1 MWSQESEGRMNMD
14 FRRTAVIAAALT
26 ALAGG
31 VVAAVAAEPSA
42 DDRLAAAR
50 RFVDKSDRYMHHS
63 KLRRGMEG
71 YGLTVMVGTEPV
83 RFKATVVSVV
93 TNWGPHQ
100 DVILAKLSGQ
110 NLEHTGIV
118 AGMSGSPVYFKDPD
132 DGKEKLVG
140 AVAYGWQ
147 AQKDP
152 LCGIQPITQMLA
164 SGRTFTHLDP
174 LDPASP
180 DDKGRPVDD
189 GAGKAPDAGKAE
201 CKAVDPIA
209 ATDGGGALPG
219 GRDLDGYIAA
229 VLDPN
234 KVDFVA
240 LCMPRRAV
248 AQSAAPSLVP
258 LATPLMVSGFSAA
271 GLEEACRRLEPL
283 GIMPVASGGVNAD
296 VAEAARDAKLV
307 PGGGIA
313 VPIVTG
319 DADMTAIGTV
329 TDVFNGRVMAFGH
342 AFFAEGA
349 TDLPM
354 APAYIHMPVA
364 GLLRSFKLGA
374 GLNILGTLHS
384 DEMVAISGEIGP
396 KPKMIPMTLTINRQ
410 DTARKE
416 VYHYQLC
423 NHRLMTAMGASMVL
437 RNAID
442 GWHGMPEQHTMSYS
456 VSVDFGQLGKYQ
468 AADVTTDREA
478 MAATSDTL
486 RPITAMLDNPFSQRV
501 APRWIDVKITVQP
514 GSLAAALLDLKLD
527 GQLYRPGEA
536 VTGVATIRP
545 LRKAPQQLA
554 VKFRLPETI
563 ADGTYELTACDAAEC
578 MRAEQREMPQRFA
591 PRTAEQLLKAIQH
604 VVSGRSDQ
612 LYLRLPLPGR
622 GGLAIERAEMPD
634 LPASRAQ
641 ILSQAAI
648 PGTRSF
654 QRSLVQTLKTRYL
667 IDGSASATFMV
678 QREPEATILRKNQ

>member
-1 MWSQESEGRMNMD
+1 MSMNLRRM
-14 FRRTAVIAAALT
+14 TIIAAAM
-26 ALAGG
+26 ASLAGS
-31 VVAAVAAEPSA
+31 VVAAVAAEPSP

-50 RFVDKSDRYMHHS
+50 RYVDKSDRYMHHS

-71 YGLTVMVGTEPV
+71 YGLTVMTGTVPV
-83 RFKATVVSVV
+83 RFKAVVVSVV

-100 DVILAKLSGQ
+100 DVILAQLSGQ
-110 NLEHTGIV
+110 NLEHTGII

-164 SGRTFTHLDP
+164 SGRTFSHLEP
-174 LDPASP
+174 INPATP
-180 DDKGRPVDD
+180 DDKGQPVGD
-189 GAGKAPDAGKAE
+189 GSGKAGDAGKAE
-201 CKAVDPIA
+201 SKAVDPLEA
-209 ATDGGGALPG
+209 ADSGGALPA

-229 VLDPN
+229 MLDP
-234 KVDFVA
+234 KKADFA
-240 LCMPRRAV
+240 WLCMPRRAT
-248 AQSAAPSLVP
+248 AQTAAASLAP

-271 GLEEACRRLEPL
+271 GLEEAARRLEPL

-296 VAEAARDAKLV
+296 LDEAVRSAKLI

-319 DADMTAIGTV
+319 DTNMTAIGTV

-354 APAYIHMPVA
+354 APAYIHTPVA
-364 GLLRSFKLGA
+364 GVLRSIKLGA
-374 GLNILGTLHS
+374 GLNIQGTLHS
-384 DEMVAISGEIGP
+384 DEAVAISGEVGP
-396 KPKMIPMTLTINRQ
+396 KPAMIPMTLTINRK

-416 VYHYQLC
+416 VYHYQIC
-423 NHRLMTAMGASMVL
+423 NHRLLTAMGTSMVL
-437 RNAID
+437 TNAIE

-456 VSVDFGQLGKYQ
+456 VSVDFGRLGKYQ
-468 AADVTTDREA
+468 AADVSTDREA
-478 MAATSDTL
+478 MAASSDTL
-486 RPITAMLDNPFSQRV
+486 RPIAAMLNNPLGERV
-501 APRWIDVKITVQP
+501 APKRIDVEITVQP
-514 GSLAAALLDLKLD
+514 GSLAASLVGFRLD

-545 LRKAPQQLA
+545 LRKATRQLA
-554 VKFRLPETI
+554 VKFQLPEDI
-563 ADGTYELTACDAAEC
+563 ADGTYELTVCNAAES

-591 PRTAEQLLKAIQH
+591 PRTTEQLLRAIQH
-604 VVSGRSDQ
+604 VVSGRSDE

-641 ILSQAAI
+641 ILSQANV
-648 PGTRSF
+648 PDTRSF
-654 QRSLVQTLKTRYL
+654 QRSLVQTVKTHYL
-667 IDGSASATFMV
+667 IDGSGSATFTV
-678 QREPEATILRKNQ
+678 RREPEATILRKR

>member
-1 MWSQESEGRMNMD
+1 MSMNLRRM
-14 FRRTAVIAAALT
+14 TIIAAAL
-26 ALAGG
+26 AAFAAFAGS
-31 VVAAVAAEPSA
+31 VVAAAAEVSA

-71 YGLTVMVGTEPV
+71 YGLTVMAGTEPV

-93 TNWGPHQ
+93 TNFGPHQ
-100 DVILAKLSGQ
+100 DVILAQLSGQ
-110 NLEHTGIV
+110 NLEHTGII

-152 LCGIQPITQMLA
+152 ICGIQPITQMLA
-164 SGRTFTHLDP
+164 AGRTFAHLEP
-174 LDPASP
+174 ITPATP
-180 DDKGRPVDD
+180 ADKGQPVGD
-189 GAGKAPDAGKAE
+189 GAGKGKAGDAGKAE
-201 CKAVDPIA
+201 SKAVDPIA
-209 ATDGGGALPG
+209 ARDGGGALPG
-219 GRDLDGYIAA
+219 GRDLDRYIVAL
-229 VLDPN
+229 LDPN
-234 KVDFVA
+234 KADFIS
-240 LCMPRRAV
+240 LFMPRRAT
-248 AQSAAPSLVP
+248 AQTAAPSLVP

-271 GLEEACRRLEPL
+271 GLAEASRLLEPL

-296 VAEAARDAKLV
+296 VGEAAKDAKLV

-319 DADMTAIGTV
+319 DTDMTAIGTV
-329 TDVFNGRVMAFGH
+329 TDVFNGRVLAFGH

-354 APAYIHMPVA
+354 APAYIHTSVA
-364 GLLRSFKLGA
+364 GVLRSFKLGA
-374 GLNILGTLHS
+374 GLNVVGTLHS
-384 DEMVAISGEIGP
+384 DEAVAVSGEIGP
-396 KPKMIPMTLTINRQ
+396 KPGMIPMTLTINRN

-416 VYHYQLC
+416 VYNYQIC
-423 NHRLMTAMGASMVL
+423 NHRLLTAMGASMVL
-437 RNAID
+437 GSAID
-442 GWHGMPEQHTMSYS
+442 GWHGMPEQHTMSYT
-456 VSVDFGQLGKYQ
+456 VAVDFGRLGKYQ
-468 AADVTTDREA
+468 AAGITTDRESI
-478 MAATSDTL
+478 AASSDTL
-486 RPITAMLDNPFSQRV
+486 RPIAAMLDNPFGERV
-501 APRWIDVKITVQP
+501 APTRIDVEITVQP
-514 GSLAAALLDLKLD
+514 GSLAASLEDFKLG
-527 GQLYRPGEA
+527 GQLYRPGET

-545 LRKAPQQLA
+545 LRKDPRPLA
-554 VKFRLPETI
+554 VKFQLPEDI
-563 ADGTYELTACDAAEC
+563 ADGTYELTVCDAAAS
-578 MRAEQREMPQRFA
+578 MMTEQREMPQRFA
-591 PRTAEQLLKAIQH
+591 PRTCEQLLKAIQH

-648 PGTRSF
+648 PETRGF
-654 QRSLVQTLKTRYL
+654 QRSLVQTLKTHYL
-667 IDGSASATFMV
+667 IDGSASATFTV
-678 QREPEATILRKNQ
+678 QREPAATILRKK

>member
-1 MWSQESEGRMNMD
+1 MSVNLRRM
-14 FRRTAVIAAALT
+14 TIIAAAT
-26 ALAGG
+26 VAATVAALAAFAGSA
-31 VVAAVAAEPSA
+31 VAAAAAEPSA

-71 YGLTVMVGTEPV
+71 YGLTVMAGTEPV

-93 TNWGPHQ
+93 TNFGPHQ
-100 DVILAKLSGQ
+100 DVILARLSGQ
-110 NLEHTGIV
+110 NLEHTGII

-152 LCGIQPITQMLA
+152 ICGVQPITQMLA
-164 SGRTFTHLDP
+164 AGRTFAHLEP
-174 LDPASP
+174 ITPATP
-180 DDKGRPVDD
+180 ADKGQPVGDQ
-189 GAGKAPDAGKAE
+189 AGKAGDAGKAE
-201 CKAVDPIA
+201 SKAVDPLA
-209 ATDGGGALPG
+209 ARDGGGALPA
-219 GRDLDGYIAA
+219 GRDLDGFLAA
-229 VLDPN
+229 LLDPN
-234 KVDFVA
+234 KADFIS
-240 LCMPRRAV
+240 LFMPRRAT
-248 AQSAAPSLVP
+248 AQSAAPALAP

-271 GLEEACRRLEPL
+271 GLAEASRLLAPL

-296 VAEAARDAKLV
+296 VGEAAKNAKLV

-319 DADMTAIGTV
+319 DTDMTAIGTV
-329 TDVFNGRVMAFGH
+329 TDVFNGRVLAFGH

-354 APAYIHMPVA
+354 APAYIHMAVA
-364 GLLRSFKLGA
+364 GVLRSFKLGA
-374 GLNILGTLHS
+374 GLDVVGTLHS
-384 DEMVAISGEIGP
+384 DEAVAVSGEIGP
-396 KPKMIPMTLTINRQ
+396 KPGMIPMTLTINRN

-416 VYHYQLC
+416 VYNYRIC
-423 NHRLMTAMGASMVL
+423 NHRLLTALGASMVL
-437 RNAID
+437 GNAID
-442 GWHGMPEQHTMSYS
+442 GWHGMPEQHTMSYT
-456 VSVDFGQLGKYQ
+456 VAVDFGRLGKYQ
-468 AADVTTDREA
+468 AAGITTDRQSI
-478 MAATSDTL
+478 AASSDTL
-486 RPITAMLDNPFSQRV
+486 RPIAAMLDNPFGERV
-501 APRWIDVKITVQP
+501 APTRIDVEITVQP
-514 GSLAAALLDLKLD
+514 GSLAASLEDFKLG
-527 GQLYRPGEA
+527 GQLYRPGET

-545 LRKAPQQLA
+545 LRKDPRQLA
-554 VKFRLPETI
+554 VKFQLPEDI
-563 ADGTYELTACDAAEC
+563 ADGTYELTVCDAAAS
-578 MRAEQREMPQRFA
+578 MMAEQREMPQRFA
-591 PRTAEQLLKAIQH
+591 PRTCEQLLKAIQH

-648 PGTRSF
+648 PETRGF
-654 QRSLVQTLKTRYL
+654 QRSLVQTLKTHYL
-667 IDGSASATFMV
+667 IDGSASATFTV
-678 QREPEATILRKNQ
+678 QREPAATILRKK

>member
-1 MWSQESEGRMNMD
+1 MIMNLRRM
-14 FRRTAVIAAALT
+14 TIIAAAL
-26 ALAGG
+26 AAFAGN
-31 VVAAVAAEPSA
+31 VVATAAAEPSP

-50 RFVDKSDRYMHHS
+50 RYVDKSDRYMHHS

-71 YGLTVMVGTEPV
+71 YGLTVMAGTQPV

-100 DVILAKLSGQ
+100 DVILARLSGQ
-110 NLEHTGIV
+110 NLEHTGII
-118 AGMSGSPVYFKDPD
+118 AGMSGSPVYFTDPD

-147 AQKDP
+147 GQKDP

-164 SGRTFTHLDP
+164 SGRTFSHLEP
-174 LDPASP
+174 ISPATP
-180 DDKGRPVDD
+180 ADKGQPVGDQP
-189 GAGKAPDAGKAE
+189 GKGGDSGKAE
-201 CKAVDPIA
+201 SKSVDPLA
-209 ATDGGGALPG
+209 AVGTGGSLPAW
-219 GRDLDGYIAA
+219 RDLDGHIAA
-229 VLDPN
+229 LLDPN
-234 KVDFVA
+234 KADFVS
-240 LCMPRRAV
+240 LCMPRRAT

-271 GLEEACRRLEPL
+271 GLEEASRRLEPL

-296 VAEAARDAKLV
+296 LDEAARSAKLV

-319 DADMTAIGTV
+319 DTNMTAIGTV

-354 APAYIHMPVA
+354 APAYIHTSVA
-364 GLLRSFKLGA
+364 GLMRSFKLGA
-374 GLNILGTLHS
+374 GLDIQGTLHS
-384 DEMVAISGEIGP
+384 DEAVAISGEIGP
-396 KPKMIPMTLTINRQ
+396 KPRMIPMTLTINRK

-423 NHRLMTAMGASMVL
+423 NHRLLTAVGASMVL
-437 RNAID
+437 NSAID

-456 VSVDFGQLGKYQ
+456 VSVDFGRLGKYQ
-468 AADVTTDREA
+468 SEDISTDSEAKAAS
-478 MAATSDTL
+478 SDTL
-486 RPITAMLDNPFSQRV
+486 RPIAAMLGNPFGQRV
-501 APRWIDVKITVQP
+501 APRRIDVEITVQP
-514 GSLAAALLDLKLD
+514 GSLAAALVDFRLD
-527 GQLYRPGEA
+527 GQLYRPGET

-545 LRKAPQQLA
+545 LRKAMRQLP
-554 VKFRLPETI
+554 VKFQLPEDI
-563 ADGTYELTACDAAEC
+563 ADGTYELTVCNALEN
-578 MRAEQREMPQRFA
+578 MRAQQREMPHLFA
-591 PRTAEQLLKAIQH
+591 PRTTEQLFRALQH
-604 VVSGRSDQ
+604 VVSGRSDE
-612 LYLRLPLPGR
+612 LYLRLPLQGR

-641 ILSQAAI
+641 ILAQANV
-648 PGTRSF
+648 PYTRSF
-654 QRSLVQTLKTRYL
+654 QRSLVQTLKTHYL
-667 IDGSASATFMV
+667 IEGTGSATFTV
-678 QREPEATILRKNQ
+678 QREPETTILRKK